1 MSDEIER
8 LKESLKSEKKARF
21 QSEKLLGTKSRE
33 LLESTRRL
41 QELSSGLEKLVLERT
56 TELEKARDEAL
67 ASARSKAEFLANVSH
82 EIRTPMNGIL
92 GMIQALKKC
101 KDPNKRKKLL
111 STAEE
116 SGKLLVSIIDDVL
129 ESSTLENS
137 GIVLDEEPLC
147 LIDTIEAMIQNF
159 ATTAHVKHLD
169 LVTDISA
176 RIPKLVKGDAVRI
189 KQVIGNLVNNAIK
202 FTEKGEVV
210 VSVGYMGDNE
220 FRFAVQDTGIGL
232 SHEECDQIFA
242 VFSQADTTTTRKYG
256 GTGLGLSISAKIVD
270 AYKSRIN
277 VTSKP
282 GEGTR
287 FYFYLHLPIIEE
299 DSIASEALSKDLKA
313 NTIIVSESE
322 SRRSAFEGIFSS
334 VGAEYSFSCRD
345 ISELQSAEF
354 EEDKY
359 YSLFIDDFSRSES
372 DENTLLQLRAKFPG
386 ITTIEVASYS
396 KTSKQSELMDYRIVK
411 PVHVLDVAKMIA
423 GDYEDLSGEAIESG
437 TRAYD
442 FTGKR
447 LLVVDDNLI
456 NLQVAQEIF
465 GDVGFEIELA
475 MSGQEA
481 ITKVEARSFDMVLMD
496 IQMPGMDGIETSEKI
511 RDLGGVCNEIPILA
525 VTAHA
530 LNEDREKSLAAGMNE
545 HITKPIDA
553 DVIFPVM
560 DKYLK
565 SGSSLAKDSAS
576 GRETNVRGAS
586 VEAIP
591 IAPPEV
597 VNPYSDL
604 SALNIPELEGFDLPG
619 ALKRLRGKW
628 HRLKP
633 YIISFAEENQYAD
646 KVLNDFLAD
655 KNYEEAARHA
665 HKIKGSAANIGA
677 VDISRTAD
685 SIERVLKS
693 GETVVPKKLLEKFYS
708 DVKILYKSI
717 DILRE
722 DTEDDHGGEEVCR
735 NKVTSLLSEIDENLE
750 SDLGSVS
757 ETIDKLCDVSKG
769 TEYYALAK
777 NINEAFNKFQL
788 PEMHKMIKGFLV
800 D

>member
-8 LKESLKSEKKARF
+8 LKEALKNEKKARF

-33 LLESTRRL
+33 LFESTRRL
-41 QELSSGLEKLVLERT
+41 QELSSGLEKLVQKRT
-56 TELEKARDEAL
+56 AELEKARDEAL

-101 KDPNKRKKLL
+101 KDLNKRERLL
-111 STAEE
+111 RTAEE
-116 SGKLLVSIIDDVL
+116 SGRLLVSIIDDVL
-129 ESSTLENS
+129 ESSSLENA
-137 GIVLDEEPLC
+137 GLVLDEEPLC
-147 LIDTIEAMIQNF
+147 LVDTIESMIQNF
-159 ATTAHVKHLD
+159 ATTAHAKHLD

-176 RIPKLVKGDAVRI
+176 QIPKMVRGDAVRI

-220 FRFAVQDTGIGL
+220 FRFAVQDTGIGMNN
-232 SHEECDQIFA
+232 EECDKIFA

-287 FYFYLHLPIIEE
+287 FYFYLHLPIIEKE
-299 DSIASEALSKDLKA
+299 SIASETLGKELKA
-313 NTIIVSESE
+313 NTIVVSKSE

-334 VGAEYSFSCRD
+334 VGAECSFSCLD
-345 ISELQSAEF
+345 IDALQSAEF
-354 EEDKY
+354 EEGKD
-359 YSLFIDDFSRSES
+359 YSIFIDDFSRTEN
-372 DENTLLQLRAKFPG
+372 DENILLELRAKFPG
-386 ITTIEVASYS
+386 ITTVEVASYS
-396 KTSKQSELMDYRIVK
+396 KASNKSELIDYIIVK
-411 PVHVLDVAKMIA
+411 PVHVRDVANVIA
-423 GDYEDLSGEAIESG
+423 GDYESLSADAIGSQ
-437 TRAYD
+437 AINYD

-481 ITKVEARSFDMVLMD
+481 IEKVEARAFDMVLMD
-496 IQMPGMDGIETSEKI
+496 IQMPGMDGLETSKKI
-511 RDLGGVCNEIPILA
+511 RGLGGVCNEIPILA

-545 HITKPIDA
+545 HMTKPIDT

-560 DKYLK
+560 EKYLK
-565 SGSSLAKDSAS
+565 SGSSLAKDSAE
-576 GRETNVRGAS
+576 GRDTTFSS
-586 VEAIP
+586 VNAEP
-591 IAPPEV
+591 LSIAPPEKP
-597 VNPYSDL
+597 NPYSDL
-604 SALNIPELEGFDLPG
+604 AALNIPELEGFDLPN

-633 YIISFAEENQYAD
+633 YIIGFAEENQYAD
-646 KVLNDFLAD
+646 KVLNDLLAAKD
-655 KNYEEAARHA
+655 YDEASRHT

-677 VDISRTAD
+677 VDISATAG
-685 SIERVLKS
+685 SIENLLKS
-693 GETVVPKKLLEKFYS
+693 GETTIPKNLLEKFYT

-717 DILRE
+717 DVLRE
-722 DTEDDHGGEEVCR
+722 DSEDLNGDEEISR
-735 NKVTSLLSEIDENLE
+735 KKVADLLNEIGKNLE

-769 TEYYALAK
+769 TEHYSLAK
-777 NINEAFNKFQL
+777 NINDAFNKFQL
-788 PEMHKMIKGFLV
+788 PEIHKIIKDFSVG
-800 D
+800 

>member
-8 LKESLKSEKKARF
+8 LKESLEKEKKARF
-21 QSEKLLGTKSRE
+21 QAEKLLGTKSRE
-33 LLESTRRL
+33 LFESTRRL

-56 TELEKARDEAL
+56 TELEEARDEAL

-101 KDPNKRKKLL
+101 QDPNKREKLL
-111 STAEE
+111 ATAEE

-129 ESSTLENS
+129 ESSKLENS
-137 GIVLDEEPLC
+137 GMVLDEEPIC
-147 LIDTIEAMIQNF
+147 LVDTIEAMIQNF
-159 ATTAHVKHLD
+159 ATTAHAKHLD

-176 RIPKLVKGDAVRI
+176 RIPKMVTGDAVRI

-220 FRFAVQDTGIGL
+220 FRFAVQDTGIGMNN
-232 SHEECDQIFA
+232 EECEQIFA
-242 VFSQADTTTTRKYG
+242 VFSQADTTATRKYG

-270 AYKSRIN
+270 AYKSKIN

-299 DSIASEALSKDLKA
+299 ESIASVALSKELKP

-322 SRRSAFEGIFSS
+322 SRRCAFEGVFSC
-334 VGAEYSFSCRD
+334 VGAEYSFSSCNVD
-345 ISELQSAEF
+345 ELQSAEF
-354 EEDKY
+354 EVGKD
-359 YSLFIDDFSRSES
+359 YSVFIDDFSRTEA

-396 KTSKQSELMDYRIVK
+396 KAINPSELMDYKIVK
-411 PVHVLDVAKMIA
+411 PIHVQDVVNMIT
-423 GDYEDLSGEAIESG
+423 GDYESLSGKVFEPDEL
-437 TRAYD
+437 AYD

-481 ITKVEARSFDMVLMD
+481 IEKVGARAFDMVLMD
-496 IQMPGMDGIETSEKI
+496 IQMPGMDGLETSEKI

-565 SGSSLAKDSAS
+565 TGSNLAKDSAA
-576 GRETNVRGAS
+576 GRESKSRTVS
-586 VEAIP
+586 VEPIP
-591 IAPPEV
+591 IAPSKVP
-597 VNPYSDL
+597 NQYADL
-604 SALNIPELEGFDLPG
+604 AALNIPELEGFDLPN

-633 YIISFAEENQYAD
+633 YIIGFAEENQYAD
-646 KVLNDFLAD
+646 KVLNDFLEAE
-655 KNYEEAARHA
+655 NYEEATRHA

-677 VDISRTAD
+677 VDIAATAG
-685 SIERVLKS
+685 SIEAVLKS
-693 GETVVPKKLLEKFYS
+693 GETTVPKNLLEKFYV
-708 DVKILYKSI
+708 DVKVLYKSI

-722 DTEDDHGGEEVCR
+722 DSEEHHGDEEICR
-735 NKVTSLLSEIDENLE
+735 KKVAGLLSEIGKNLE

-757 ETIDKLCDVSKG
+757 ETIDKLCDFSKG
-769 TEYYALAK
+769 TEHYVLAK
-777 NINEAFNKFQL
+777 NINEAFNKFQM
-788 PEMHKMIKGFLV
+788 PEIHKMIKEFSAS
-800 D
+800 